1 MYNKE
6 IDQKWQKLWKENH
19 IYSFDKSSNKPKL
32 YLLEMFSYPSG
43 SKLHLGHWYNYVL
56 SDAYGRYKKMNGY
69 NLFHPTGFDAFG
81 LPAENYAIKT
91 GIHPKESTY
100 QNIDSMKKQFEEMGT
115 SYDWDYELITS
126 DPSYYKWTQWL
137 FGELYKAGMAYRK
150 EAPVN
155 FCPSCNT
162 VLANEQ
168 VIDGRCERCDTL
180 VERRKLKQWF
190 FRITD
195 YAEELLENLDKLD
208 WPELTKKIQTNWIG
222 KSIGTEIEF
231 YLEENQDVKLPVFTT
246 RPDTIFGV
254 TYLAIAP
261 ELENIKEF
269 ITEEQSEKA
278 EEYIYEASH
287 LSDIERQIQT
297 REKTGIFTG
306 KYAINPL
313 NDKKIPIYIA
323 DYVLAHYGSGIVM
336 GVPAHDDRDFE
347 FAKTHSIGI
356 VQVIT
361 NLEENIDV
369 VKENQAFLD
378 ESENT
383 KIINSNNFNGL
394 NVPNFKDKII
404 EYIKEN
410 NLGKDKIQY
419 KLKDWLVS
427 RQRYWGAP
435 IPIIYCDKC
444 GEVLDENLP
453 VLLPEDVEFRP
464 DGISPLAKSDEF
476 INTICPKCGGSAR
489 REVDTLDTFV
499 CSSWYFLRFPFAND
513 NEEAF
518 RKEEVDKI
526 LPVDLYV
533 GGKEHASMHL
543 IYARYITK
551 VLRDLGYL
559 NFNEPFLRL
568 IHQGLILGPDG
579 NKMSKSKGNVISPDN
594 YINKYGADTLK
605 MYLMFGF
612 SFTEGGPWDDDG
624 IPAMSKYFDRIE
636 LFIDRFLKKKLE
648 IKTENKKDAE
658 ENKQEAIKNLEYHHN
673 RVIKAVGDDLEQ
685 LEFNT
690 AIARL
695 MELTNEM
702 IKFEQNIN
710 TNKEL
715 EILEQV
721 INDFILLLSVF
732 ASHFGQELW
741 GKLGKFTW
749 TYLENWP
756 KYDENKLIL
765 EYVKLAIQ
773 VNGKLRQVIE
783 IKKDLKQEEIKK
795 IVFSDSKIKEYTEN
809 KTIVKEIY
817 VKNKI
822 YNIVIK

>member
-1 MYNKE
+1 M
-6 IDQKWQKLWKENH
+6 
-19 IYSFDKSSNKPKL
+19 
-32 YLLEMFSYPSG
+32 
-43 SKLHLGHWYNYVL
+43 
-56 SDAYGRYKKMNGY
+56 
-69 NLFHPTGFDAFG
+69 
-81 LPAENYAIKT
+81 
-91 GIHPKESTY
+91 
-100 QNIDSMKKQFEEMGT
+100 
-115 SYDWDYELITS
+115 
-126 DPSYYKWTQWL
+126 
-137 FGELYKAGMAYRK
+137 
-150 EAPVN
+150 
-155 FCPSCNT
+155 
-162 VLANEQ
+162 
-168 VIDGRCERCDTL
+168 
-180 VERRKLKQWF
+180 
-190 FRITD
+190 
-195 YAEELLENLDKLD
+195 
-208 WPELTKKIQTNWIG
+208 
-222 KSIGTEIEF
+222 
-231 YLEENQDVKLPVFTT
+231 
-246 RPDTIFGV
+246 
-254 TYLAIAP
+254 
-261 ELENIKEF
+261 
-269 ITEEQSEKA
+269 
-278 EEYIYEASH
+278 
-287 LSDIERQIQT
+287 
-297 REKTGIFTG
+297 
-306 KYAINPL
+306 
-313 NDKKIPIYIA
+313 
-323 DYVLAHYGSGIVM
+323 
-336 GVPAHDDRDFE
+336 
-347 FAKTHSIGI
+347 
-356 VQVIT
+356 
-361 NLEENIDV
+361 
-369 VKENQAFLD
+369 
-378 ESENT
+378 
-383 KIINSNNFNGL
+383 
-394 NVPNFKDKII
+394 
-404 EYIKEN
+404 
-410 NLGKDKIQY
+410 
-419 KLKDWLVS
+419 
-427 RQRYWGAP
+427 
-435 IPIIYCDKC
+435 
-444 GEVLDENLP
+444 
-453 VLLPEDVEFRP
+453 LLPEDVEFKP
-464 DGISPLAKSDEF
+464 DGISPLAKSEKF

-710 TNKEL
+710 TNKEP